1 MKKIIW
7 LIISTL
13 TALSAALFLYDG
25 QKLLF
30 SLHDRRQGILLLLSG
45 CCILPFY
52 GYCICHAFPKNEKTI
67 KLLTPTLSAFFSGIF
82 PGFAAAG
89 FSIFC
94 ILPFYG
100 YCICHAFPK
109 NEKTIKLL
117 TPTLSAFFSGI
128 FPGFA
133 AAGFSIFIQRYESLW
148 YIAASALAS
157 FFLFFFLFFIIQ
169 ILANRLRHT
178 TKEHTSSSHEI

>member
-13 TALSAALFLYDG
+13 TALSAAFFLYDG

-45 CCILPFY
+45 C
-52 GYCICHAFPKNEKTI
+52 
-67 KLLTPTLSAFFSGIF
+67 
-82 PGFAAAG
+82 
-89 FSIFC
+89 C

>member
-13 TALSAALFLYDG
+13 TALSAAFFLYDG

-52 GYCICHAFPKNEKTI
+52 GYCICHAFPKNEK
-67 KLLTPTLSAFFSGIF
+67 A
-82 PGFAAAG
+82 
-89 FSIFC
+89 
-94 ILPFYG
+94 
-100 YCICHAFPK
+100 
-109 NEKTIKLL
+109 IKLL

-178 TKEHTSSSHEI
+178 TKEHASSSHEI